1 MTTDSFDTLSRSII
15 KPFSSEKT
23 TDKVLTIDNWWDA
36 PLSGLCTFGGEY
48 CVFERVFS
56 EEKDDRSDEY
66 RLTPV
71 DKAARKIIED
81 HRRWC
86 EFMNNGGNAKEWKST
101 VDINK
106 IAKGSPRYR
115 EFTRFALFKG
125 KFTGCCDELK
135 DYFVE
140 WS

>member
-1 MTTDSFDTLSRSII
+1 MDRENNQENRENTV
-15 KPFSSEKT
+15 
-23 TDKVLTIDNWWDA
+23 DKVVTLNDWCDG

-56 EEKDDRSDEY
+56 EEKDDWSDEY

-71 DKAARKIIED
+71 DEDAARKIIED
-81 HRRWC
+81 YQRWC
-86 EFMNNGGNAKEWKST
+86 EFMNNGGNAEEWKST

-106 IAKGSPRYR
+106 SAMGSPRYR
-115 EFTRFALFKG
+115 EFTRHALFKG